1 MLHSFTWFKVAD
13 NSGVVLAK
21 CIRVYK
27 KGHKEFGCLGD
38 LVSVVVKESITPN
51 KRKQKIKP
59 GTIFKAVII
68 RQKSRLKRPSGQ
80 WRSYRDNAIVLF
92 GTGPSYLKANVYN
105 PLSKRVY
112 GPACFELRAKGFSK
126 VVSLSRRLT

>member
-13 NSGVVLAK
+13 NSGVKLAK

-27 KGHKEFGCLGD
+27 KGQTEFGSLGD
-38 LVSVVVKESITPN
+38 LVSVVVKESITPH
-51 KRKQKIKP
+51 KRQKIKP
-59 GTIFKAVII
+59 GTIFKAIVI
-68 RQKSRLKRPSGQ
+68 RQKSRLKRPTGQ

-92 GTGPSYLKANVYN
+92 GTGPSYVKANVYN

-112 GPACFELRAKGFSK
+112 GPTCFELRAKGFSK
-126 VVSLSRRLT
+126 VVSLSRRIT